1 MKVNLPG
8 VLIGDCI
15 NLWTGAAA
23 EAVIFDEADA
33 LGFTDVS
40 GSAAGDCKNIKHF

>member
-15 NLWTGAAA
+15 NLCTGAAV
-23 EAVIFDEADA
+23 AVVFDEADA